1 MTRRALRSMRSAWP
15 SPGVIG
21 GADTATTHLDVDA
34 RPTVPSLIGPATTS
48 SRKASPPHRPARC
61 RVSVVTG
68 EIRRFRPGSTTAQ
81 AFVPDGVNTETV
93 GVFVDMVRACCG
105 HAPST

>member
-1 MTRRALRSMRSAWP
+1 
-15 SPGVIG
+15 V
-21 GADTATTHLDVDA
+21 
-34 RPTVPSLIGPATTS
+34 
-48 SRKASPPHRPARC
+48 
-61 RVSVVTG
+61 VSVVTG